1 MIQTPSIGIRG
12 RYLNYPEEDLLQ
24 EYLKAVIMASELKA
38 LIWTIAI
45 IAQKDI
51 QYSVIFGHGFMTY

>member
-1 MIQTPSIGIRG
+1 
-12 RYLNYPEEDLLQ
+12 
-24 EYLKAVIMASELKA
+24 MASELKA

-51 QYSVIFGHGFMTY
+51 QYSVIFRHGFMAY